1 MDSHR
6 IRLAPTRKSKTFVIE
21 VRKQQANKEEK
32 QSNVV
37 LSYIENHAYEV
48 KASSKLG
55 SLKTLS

>member
-6 IRLAPTRKSKTFVIE
+6 IRLAPTRKSKALVIE
-21 VRKQQANKEEK
+21 VRKQQANKEEH
-32 QSNVV
+32 SDVV
-37 LSYIENHAYEV
+37 LSYSKNHAYEV